1 MIIDLIFVG
10 TDEINKEDFVNE
22 ELFSKK
28 YCIFDNDGFLG
39 IGDGYIDSFEN
50 FLKLFQFLFNEEFNS
65 ELLFSYLEK
74 KIYDLNDVKHKCI
87 TIEAV
92 SYTHLDV
99 YKRQI

>member
-39 IGDGYIDSFEN
+39 IGDGYIDSYEN
-50 FLKLFQFLFNEEFNS
+50 FLKLFQFLFNEDFKCK
-65 ELLFSYLEK
+65 LLFSTQEK
-74 KIYDLNDVKHKCI
+74 NFYDLNNVKNNCI
-87 TIEAV
+87 SIED
-92 SYTHLDV
+92 LEE
-99 YKRQI
+99 KINN